1 MEKQIYDLLK
11 AHGRRITVKKGA
23 PITGSNPRYVSDV
36 LYLLAEGI
44 SALTTLSK
52 SGEERVYLYYHGPR
66 LIGFNRHFVGPKE
79 QPIPGPEFSNVAKT
93 NCILYEIQLSQF
105 FDLLRTHEELVY
117 FFLKTVAN
125 NFNDA
130 LSHFYF
136 AQEESATVRL
146 CHLLLEISR
155 PFQNKRIVPMFYSHT
170 ELAKYLDCHP
180 VTVSRIMPR
189 LKDSGYISKSPEG
202 IVIENADGLIHLIET
217 GSNFKY

>member
-1 MEKQIYDLLK
+1 MEKQIYELLK
-11 AHGRRITVKKGA
+11 AHGRRKAIKKGT
-23 PITGSNPRYVSDV
+23 PITERNSRRASDV

-44 SALTTLSK
+44 SALTTMSK
-52 SGEERVYLYYHGPR
+52 SGEEKVYLYYHGPR
-66 LIGFNRHFVGPKE
+66 LIGFNRHFADPKE

-93 NCILYEIQLSQF
+93 DCILYEIQLSQF
-105 FDLLRTHEELVY
+105 FDLLRKHEELVY

-136 AQEESATVRL
+136 AQEESAIVRL

-155 PFQNKRIVPMFYSHT
+155 PFQNKRIVPMLYSHA

-180 VTVSRIMPR
+180 VTVSRIMPHLR
-189 LKDSGYISKSPEG
+189 DSGYISKSPDG
-202 IVIENADGLIHLIET
+202 IVIENAAGLIHLIET
-217 GSNFKY
+217 GSDFKY